1 MQMSLMTR
9 LVRLDMALV
18 TLAVLGV
25 VMKKI

>member
-9 LVRLDMALV
+9 LVRLDMARGA
-18 TLAVLGV
+18 LAALGV